1 MKRCP
6 KCGVEKEKGVG
17 FGTSGWCKL
26 CLCAHTLARY
36 HGDAEHREKVKAR
49 HRVREAERRADP
61 EWNEQT
67 LAALRDKRA
76 SDPAW
81 RQRQLDIAKASR
93 HRRVGRHLCQS
104 ARTRSK
110 RCGRECTI
118 TPAAIQELWEAS
130 PFCAYCS
137 KPLVPSDNTHAHDS
151 PSLERVDQTK
161 GYTPEN
167 TVFAC
172 YRCNILKRDAT
183 VEELEALAVNV
194 RRVLSR
200 L

>member
-1 MKRCP
+1 MR
-6 KCGVEKEKGVG
+6 VT
-17 FGTSGWCKL
+17 F
-26 CLCAHTLARY
+26 
-36 HGDAEHREKVKAR
+36 REKYRNDPEYRERAKAK
-49 HRVREAERRADP
+49 HRKLEAEKRADP
-61 EWNEQT
+61 VRNGET
-67 LAALRDKRA
+67 LAALRERRA
-76 SDPAW
+76 SDPEW
-81 RQRQLDIAKASR
+81 RQRKLDMAKAHR
-93 HRRVGRHLCQS
+93 HRNVGVHLCQG
-104 ARTRSK
+104 ARARSK
-110 RCGRECTI
+110 RDGREFSI
-118 TPAAIQELWEAS
+118 VPAEMQVLWEAS

-137 KPLVPSDNTHAHDS
+137 KPLVPSDSTHAHDS

-200 L
+200 C